1 MASYTVSGDD
11 GTYRISNA
19 EALGNIFHHFEF
31 KGHEVPTSGTVT
43 IKKRAPGAPEDKLL
57 DVGSYD
63 FSSPSEVNFT
73 GVVTEWVVTVDS
85 VDTDLIYMTVT
96 SLPTGKASGT
106 GIDPGDQA
114 KLDAIT
120 STGSGAII
128 TTAERNK
135 INSITDTGSGQVIT
149 DSERTKLGYIYDT
162 GSGNIITDEERTKL
176 ESISYTTEEDE
187 LLGGLALGGI
197 YAKNVQVG

>member
-11 GTYRISNA
+11 GTTRITNA
-19 EALGNIFHHFEF
+19 VGLSNIFHHFEF
-31 KGHEVPTSGTVT
+31 KGHTEPTTGTVT

-57 DVGSYD
+57 DVGTYD
-63 FSSPSEVNFT
+63 FSSPSELNFT
-73 GVVTEWVVTVDS
+73 GVVSDWVVTVDS
-85 VDTDLIYMTVT
+85 VDTDLIYMTIT
-96 SLPTGKASGT
+96 SLKVGKADGE
-106 GIDPGDQA
+106 GIDPADKA

-135 INSITDTGSGQVIT
+135 ISRITDTGSGQVIT
-149 DSERTKLGYIYDT
+149 DPERTKLGYIYDT

-176 ESISYTTEEDE
+176 ESIPNTTEEDE
-187 LLGGLALGGI
+187 LLEGLALGGL